1 MTRDREGDTNRK
13 YRVIPRMDAW
23 ISPEGYI
30 NMRNPG
36 KYVSPRWYYRDNPID
51 GIGEKEFTVH
61 FEYLENRSINSEF
74 DE

>member
-13 YRVIPRMDAW
+13 RMVIPRVDAW
-23 ISPEGYI
+23 LSPVGEV

-36 KYVSPRWYYRDNPID
+36 KYASPRWYYRDNPIE

-61 FEYLENRSINSEF
+61 FKYLENRSIDSEF